1 MEANMNTI
9 GKNINILYRQ
19 FNLFLNHELSGV
31 ELNST
36 DLMYLGTLFIE
47 DGVTQDDLAK
57 DFCVDKAA
65 TARSMQNLE
74 KKGIII
80 RKPDES
86 DRRAKRVYLTDKA
99 YKYKP
104 LMESIQKKWMKIC
117 NTPMND
123 EEVIQFEKNLEII
136 TEHVKLINGIDD
148 KEGQ

>member
-1 MEANMNTI
+1 MNTI

-36 DLMYLGTLFIE
+36 DLMYLGTLFIQ

>member
-1 MEANMNTI
+1 MNTI

-80 RKPDES
+80 RKPDET

>member
-1 MEANMNTI
+1 MNTI

-99 YKYKP
+99 YKYKT

>member
-1 MEANMNTI
+1 MNTI

-19 FNLFLNHELSGV
+19 FNLFLNHELSGI

>member
-1 MEANMNTI
+1 MNTI

-148 KEGQ
+148 REGQ

>member
-1 MEANMNTI
+1 MNTI

-65 TARSMQNLE
+65 TARTMQNLE

-80 RKPDES
+80 RKSDET
-86 DRRAKRVYLTDKA
+86 DRRAKRIYLTDKA
-99 YKYKP
+99 YEYKP
-104 LMESIQKKWMKIC
+104 LMESIQGKWMKIC
-117 NTPMND
+117 NTPMNS
-123 EEVIQFEKNLEII
+123 EELIQFEKNLEII

-148 KEGQ
+148 REGQ

>member
-1 MEANMNTI
+1 MNTI

-86 DRRAKRVYLTDKA
+86 DRRAKKVYLTDKA

>member
-1 MEANMNTI
+1 MNTI

-80 RKPDES
+80 RKPDEA
-86 DRRAKRVYLTDKA
+86 DRRAKRIYLTDKA

>member
-1 MEANMNTI
+1 MNTI

-80 RKPDES
+80 RKPDET
-86 DRRAKRVYLTDKA
+86 DRRAKRIYLTDKA

-136 TEHVKLINGIDD
+136 TEHVKLINGIND